1 MNTKI
6 KTTALVCAAL
16 FAVTACSSNG
26 ESGPDIN
33 PSNTITPSKPT
44 TPAKPTTPETPA
56 KPTTPETPAKPTT
69 PETPA
74 KPTTPE
80 TLAKPTTPVT
90 PAKPTTP
97 ETPAKPTTPVTPAKP
112 TTPVTPTKPTT
123 PTKPANPV
131 TPAKPTTPSQP
142 TPSAAVGGNAMTS
155 TNASYNTA
163 KYVTPQGEMNASVT
177 IDGRK
182 IDLSKANAAFLF
194 YREIG
199 PTKDNMSTRMTVL
212 SGRKYSHVQFGAQTV
227 GIISPTYQTTLHHD
241 SFAIGSITPTSGAGA
256 MPTSGKA
263 SYVGDAI
270 LLQGGAYTTGAS
282 KFDVDFGR
290 KTISGLIDHVYDIP
304 VSGKIS
310 GSSFSGEQDGIRM
323 KGNFFGPK
331 AAELGGVFSAEHENN
346 VYQGSFGAKKQ

>member
-16 FAVTACSSNG
+16 FAVTACSSGG

-33 PSNTITPSKPT
+33 PTNPITPT
-44 TPAKPTTPETPA
+44 KPTTPETPA
-56 KPTTPETPAKPTT
+56 KPTTPTTPAKPTT
-69 PETPA
+69 PTTPA
-74 KPTTPE
+74 KPTTP
-80 TLAKPTTPVT
+80 TT

-97 ETPAKPTTPVTPAKP
+97 TTPAKPTTPTTPAKP
-112 TTPVTPTKPTT
+112 TTPTTPAKPTT
-123 PTKPANPV
+123 PT

-142 TPSAAVGGNAMTS
+142 TPSTAVGGNAMTS

-163 KYVTPQGEMNASVT
+163 KYVTPQGKMNASVT

-182 IDLSKANAAFLF
+182 IDLSKANAAFIF
-194 YREIG
+194 YRETA
-199 PTKDNMSTRMTVL
+199 PTEDKMSTRQTVL

-227 GIISPTYQTTLHHD
+227 GIISPTYQPTLHHD
-241 SFAIGSITPTSGAGA
+241 SFAIGNITPTSGADA

-270 LLQGGAYTTGAS
+270 LLQGAAYTTSTS
-282 KFDVDFGR
+282 KFNVDFGR
-290 KTISGLIDHVYDIP
+290 KTISGLIGYVNDIP

-331 AAELGGVFSAEHENN
+331 AAELGGVFSAEHDGG

>member
-1 MNTKI
+1 KP
-6 KTTALVCAAL
+6 TT
-16 FAVTACSSNG
+16 
-26 ESGPDIN
+26 
-33 PSNTITPSKPT
+33 PT
-44 TPAKPTTPETPA
+44 TPAKPTTPTTPA
-56 KPTTPETPAKPTT
+56 KPTTPTTPAKPTT
-69 PETPA
+69 PT
-74 KPTTPE
+74 
-80 TLAKPTTPVT
+80 
-90 PAKPTTP
+90 
-97 ETPAKPTTPVTPAKP
+97 
-112 TTPVTPTKPTT
+112 
-123 PTKPANPV
+123 

-163 KYVTPQGEMNASVT
+163 KYVTPQGKMNASVT

-194 YREIG
+194 YRETA
-199 PTKDNMSTRMTVL
+199 PTEDKMSTRQTVL

-227 GIISPTYQTTLHHD
+227 GIISPTYQPTLHHD
-241 SFAIGSITPTSGAGA
+241 SFAIGNITPTSGADA

-270 LLQGGAYTTGAS
+270 LLQGAAYTTGAS

-290 KTISGLIDHVYDIP
+290 KTISGIIDHPYGIP

-331 AAELGGVFSAEHENN
+331 AAELGGVFSAEHENS

>member
-33 PSNTITPSKPT
+33 PTNPITPTKPT
-44 TPAKPTTPETPA
+44 TPTTPAQPTTPETPA

-74 KPTTPE
+74 KPTTPV
-80 TLAKPTTPVT
+80 TPAKPTTPVT

-97 ETPAKPTTPVTPAKP
+97 ETPAKPTTPVTP
-112 TTPVTPTKPTT
+112 TKPTT
-123 PTKPANPV
+123 PV

>member
-16 FAVTACSSNG
+16 FAVTACSSSG

-33 PSNTITPSKPT
+33 PTNPITPTKPT
-44 TPAKPTTPETPA
+44 TPETPAKPTTPETPA

-74 KPTTPE
+74 KPTTP
-80 TLAKPTTPVT
+80 TT

-97 ETPAKPTTPVTPAKP
+97 TTPAKPTTPTTPAKP
-112 TTPVTPTKPTT
+112 TTPTTPAKPTT
-123 PTKPANPV
+123 PTTPAKPTTPT

-163 KYVTPQGEMNASVT
+163 KYVTPQGKMNASVT

-194 YREIG
+194 YREINPAG
-199 PTKDNMSTRMTVL
+199 DNMSTRMTVL

-227 GIISPTYQTTLHHD
+227 GSISSTYQPTLHHD
-241 SFAIGSITPTSGAGA
+241 SFAIGNITPTSGADA

-282 KFDVDFGR
+282 KFNVDFGR
-290 KTISGLIDHVYDIP
+290 KTISGLIDNTYGIP

-323 KGNFFGPK
+323 QGNFFGPK
-331 AAELGGVFSAEHENN
+331 AAELGGVFSAEHDGN

>member
-33 PSNTITPSKPT
+33 PTNPITPTKPITPT
-44 TPAKPTTPETPA
+44 TPAHPTTPETPA
-56 KPTTPETPAKPTT
+56 KPTTPETP
-69 PETPA
+69 
-74 KPTTPE
+74 
-80 TLAKPTTPVT
+80 AKPTTPVT

-112 TTPVTPTKPTT
+112 TTPTT

-163 KYVTPQGEMNASVT
+163 KYVTPQGKMNASVT

-182 IDLSKANAAFLF
+182 IDLSKANAAFIF
-194 YREIG
+194 YRETA
-199 PTKDNMSTRMTVL
+199 PTEDKMSTRQTVL

-227 GIISPTYQTTLHHD
+227 GIISPTYQPTLHHD
-241 SFAIGSITPTSGAGA
+241 SFAIGNITPTSGADA

-270 LLQGGAYTTGAS
+270 LLQGAAYTTSTS
-282 KFDVDFGR
+282 KFNVDFGR
-290 KTISGLIDHVYDIP
+290 KTISGLIGYVNDIP

-331 AAELGGVFSAEHENN
+331 AAELGGVFSAEHDGG

>member
-16 FAVTACSSNG
+16 FAVTACSSGG

-33 PSNTITPSKPT
+33 PTNPI
-44 TPAKPTTPETPA
+44 
-56 KPTTPETPAKPTT
+56 
-69 PETPA
+69 
-74 KPTTPE
+74 
-80 TLAKPTTPVT
+80 
-90 PAKPTTP
+90 
-97 ETPAKPTTPVTPAKP
+97 
-112 TTPVTPTKPTT
+112 TPTKPTT
-123 PTKPANPV
+123 PAQ
-131 TPAKPTTPSQP
+131 PTTPSQP
-142 TPSAAVGGNAMTS
+142 TPSEAVGGNAMTS

-163 KYVTPQGEMNASVT
+163 KYVTPQGKMNASVT

-182 IDLSKANAAFLF
+182 IDLSKANAAFIF
-194 YREIG
+194 YRETA
-199 PTKDNMSTRMTVL
+199 PTEDKMSTRQTVL

-227 GIISPTYQTTLHHD
+227 GIISPTYQPTLHHD
-241 SFAIGSITPTSGAGA
+241 SFAIGNITPTSGADA

-270 LLQGGAYTTGAS
+270 LLQAAAYTTSTS
-282 KFDVDFGR
+282 KFNVDFGR
-290 KTISGLIDHVYDIP
+290 KTISGLIGYVNDIP

-331 AAELGGVFSAEHENN
+331 AAELGGVFSAEHDGG

>member
-1 MNTKI
+1 
-6 KTTALVCAAL
+6 
-16 FAVTACSSNG
+16 
-26 ESGPDIN
+26 
-33 PSNTITPSKPT
+33 
-44 TPAKPTTPETPA
+44 PAKPTTPETP
-56 KPTTPETPAKPTT
+56 
-69 PETPA
+69 
-74 KPTTPE
+74 
-80 TLAKPTTPVT
+80 AKPTTPVT

-112 TTPVTPTKPTT
+112 TT
-123 PTKPANPV
+123 PV

-270 LLQGGAYTTGAS
+270 LLQGAAYTTGAS

>member
-33 PSNTITPSKPT
+33 PTNPITPTKPTTPT

-56 KPTTPETPAKPTT
+56 KPTTPTTPAKPTT
-69 PETPA
+69 PTTPA
-74 KPTTPE
+74 KPTTP
-80 TLAKPTTPVT
+80 TT

-97 ETPAKPTTPVTPAKP
+97 TTPAKPTTPTTPAKP
-112 TTPVTPTKPTT
+112 TTPTTPAKPTT
-123 PTKPANPV
+123 PTTPAKPTTPT

-142 TPSAAVGGNAMTS
+142 TPSTAVGGNAMTS

-163 KYVTPQGEMNASVT
+163 KYVTPQGKMNASVT

-182 IDLSKANAAFLF
+182 IDLSKANAAFIF
-194 YREIG
+194 YRETA
-199 PTKDNMSTRMTVL
+199 PTEDKMSTRQTVL

-227 GIISPTYQTTLHHD
+227 GIISPTYQPTLHHD
-241 SFAIGSITPTSGAGA
+241 SFAIGNITPTSGADA

-270 LLQGGAYTTGAS
+270 LLQGAAYTTSTS
-282 KFDVDFGR
+282 KFNVDFGR
-290 KTISGLIDHVYDIP
+290 KTISGLIGYVNDIP

-331 AAELGGVFSAEHENN
+331 AAELGGVFSAEHDGG

>member
-1 MNTKI
+1 
-6 KTTALVCAAL
+6 
-16 FAVTACSSNG
+16 
-26 ESGPDIN
+26 
-33 PSNTITPSKPT
+33 
-44 TPAKPTTPETPA
+44 
-56 KPTTPETPAKPTT
+56 
-69 PETPA
+69 
-74 KPTTPE
+74 
-80 TLAKPTTPVT
+80 
-90 PAKPTTP
+90 
-97 ETPAKPTTPVTPAKP
+97 
-112 TTPVTPTKPTT
+112 
-123 PTKPANPV
+123 
-131 TPAKPTTPSQP
+131 
-142 TPSAAVGGNAMTS
+142 
-155 TNASYNTA
+155 
-163 KYVTPQGEMNASVT
+163 MNASVT